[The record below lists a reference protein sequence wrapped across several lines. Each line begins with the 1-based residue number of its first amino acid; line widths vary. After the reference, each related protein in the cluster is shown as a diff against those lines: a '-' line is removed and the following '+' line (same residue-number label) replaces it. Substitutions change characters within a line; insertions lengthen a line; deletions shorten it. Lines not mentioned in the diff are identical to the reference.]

1 MPRPLKSRTSPHQR
15 PADPIQPRESGKTAQ
30 SVGLPT
36 QPRRAAG
43 VRATY
48 TQPAP
53 HPGGRHRVSA
63 ICPPCKGIIPNPTAC
78 AHRACGT
85 SLGPAFMNS
94 SVLRFAVIP
103 CTLSAA
109 LILGGCASAPA
120 QQAPAA
126 TPETSATGTG
136 TPPAPS
142 TSSGSQTATEV
153 GKAITSPLGDLNLV
167 KAEIPAVLAAARQ
180 APYAAPPT
188 AVARRSPSTFR
199 RWTPCWAPTWTPRP
213 PTATPA

>member
-1 MPRPLKSRTSPHQR
+1 
-15 PADPIQPRESGKTAQ
+15 
-30 SVGLPT
+30 
-36 QPRRAAG
+36 
-43 VRATY
+43 
-48 TQPAP
+48 
-53 HPGGRHRVSA
+53 
-63 ICPPCKGIIPNPTAC
+63 
-78 AHRACGT
+78 
-85 SLGPAFMNS
+85 MNS

-126 TPETSATGTG
+126 TPEASATGTG

-167 KAEIPAVLAAARQ
+167 KADIPAVLAAARQ
-180 APYAAPPT
+180 APYAAPADRSCSALAEHIQALD
-188 AVARRSPSTFR
+188 AVLGADLDTPSTDRNPSLIERGAGAAKKGAIGAVKGAAEGIVPMRSWVRKLTGAEKYAREVEASIAAGTIRRSYLKGLGQAAG
-199 RWTPCWAPTWTPRP
+199 CEAPAAPRAP
-213 PTATPA
+213 VAE

>member
-1 MPRPLKSRTSPHQR
+1 
-15 PADPIQPRESGKTAQ
+15 
-30 SVGLPT
+30 
-36 QPRRAAG
+36 
-43 VRATY
+43 
-48 TQPAP
+48 
-53 HPGGRHRVSA
+53 
-63 ICPPCKGIIPNPTAC
+63 
-78 AHRACGT
+78 
-85 SLGPAFMNS
+85 MNS

-167 KAEIPAVLAAARQ
+167 KADIPAVLAAARQ
-180 APYAAPPT
+180 APYAAPSDRSCAALAEHIQALD
-188 AVARRSPSTFR
+188 AVLGADLDTPSTDRNPSLIERGAGAAKKGAIGAVKGAAEGIVPMRSWVRKLTGAEKYAREVEASIAAGTIRRSYLKGLGQAAG
-199 RWTPCWAPTWTPRP
+199 CEAPAAPRAP
-213 PTATPA
+213 VAE

>member
-1 MPRPLKSRTSPHQR
+1 
-15 PADPIQPRESGKTAQ
+15 
-30 SVGLPT
+30 
-36 QPRRAAG
+36 
-43 VRATY
+43 
-48 TQPAP
+48 
-53 HPGGRHRVSA
+53 
-63 ICPPCKGIIPNPTAC
+63 
-78 AHRACGT
+78 
-85 SLGPAFMNS
+85 MNT

-126 TPETSATGTG
+126 TPEASATGTG

-167 KAEIPAVLAAARQ
+167 KADIPAVLAAARQ
-180 APYAAPPT
+180 TPYAMPT
-188 AVARRSPSTFR
+188 DRSCAALAEHIQALDTVLGADLDTPSTDRNPSLIERGAGAAKKGAIGAVKGAAEGIVPMRSWVRKLTGAEKYAREVEASIAAGTIRRSYLKGLGQAAG
-199 RWTPCWAPTWTPRP
+199 CEAPAAPRAP
-213 PTATPA
+213 VAE